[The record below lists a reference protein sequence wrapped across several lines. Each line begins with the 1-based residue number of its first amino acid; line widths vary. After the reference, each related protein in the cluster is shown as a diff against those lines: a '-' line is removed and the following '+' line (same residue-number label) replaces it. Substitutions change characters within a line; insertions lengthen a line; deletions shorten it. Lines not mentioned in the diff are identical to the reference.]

1 MNSCNLI
8 VLGTI
13 LLHSERTVNKS
24 VMKANEFNR
33 AFQVVHDCIFLGYF
47 AFLGFSLKDAQ
58 TASLCPF
65 SFLLLALISLGNY

>member
-33 AFQVVHDCIFLGYF
+33 AFQIVKDCIFLGYLVF
-47 AFLGFSLKDAQ
+47 VGFSLMDAQ
-58 TASLCPF
+58 KLVCVHLTL
-65 SFLLLALISLGNY
+65 